1 MNFTE
6 QAFIFDCAG
15 ENLLGIIAAP
25 VQPKKC
31 GVLIVVGGPQYR
43 VGSHRQFLLL
53 SRALA
58 KAGYPTMRFDYRGMG
73 DSTGDLRSF
82 ETVNDDIAAAIA
94 AFYIQC
100 PNIEK
105 VVLWGLCDA
114 ASANL
119 LYYDAIQDIRIGGL
133 VMLNPWVR
141 SETTLARAH
150 IKHYYGQRLLEAEF
164 WRKLL
169 TGKLG
174 IVKAINGLIS
184 SILRARQSNGSTDTK
199 CTQPFQKKMA
209 NGLSKF
215 SKPMLLILSGN
226 DYTAKEFLEA
236 VKTDSVWTTA
246 LQKKQITQVEIESAD
261 HTFSSADWRQRVEVA
276 TACWINEYIDNAVI
290 SDARV
295 TRG

>member
-6 QAFIFDCAG
+6 QAFTFDCAG
-15 ENLLGIIAAP
+15 ENLLGIIAVP

-73 DSTGDLRSF
+73 DSTGNLRSF

-119 LYYDAIQDIRIGGL
+119 LYYDAIQDNRIGGL

-164 WRKLL
+164 WRKLM

-174 IVKAINGLIS
+174 IAKAIGGLIS
-184 SILRARQSNGSTDTK
+184 SILRARQLSGSTNTK
-199 CTQPFQKKMA
+199 CSQTFQKKMA

-215 SKPMLLILSGN
+215 SKPVLLILSGN

-236 VKTDSVWTTA
+236 AKTDSVWITA
-246 LQKKQITQVEIESAD
+246 LQKKQITQVELESAD

-276 TACWINEYIDNAVI
+276 TACWVDETLNNSTICGAKV
-290 SDARV
+290 AR
-295 TRG
+295 